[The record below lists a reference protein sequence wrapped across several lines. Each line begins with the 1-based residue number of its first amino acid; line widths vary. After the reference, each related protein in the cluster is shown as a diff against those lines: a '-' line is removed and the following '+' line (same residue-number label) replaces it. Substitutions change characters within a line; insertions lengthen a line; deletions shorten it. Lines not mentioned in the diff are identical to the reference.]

1 MYSILFGLKD
11 ESKEDIR
18 RTGVENGET
27 KVRTDKTVEKRKT
40 GGKEG
45 KDRGIKWEDWSRQWK
60 DRGRE

>member
-1 MYSILFGLKD
+1 MYSILFGMKD
-11 ESKEDIR
+11 ESKEEIR

-45 KDRGIKWEDWSRQWK
+45 KDRGIKWKDWSRQ
-60 DRGRE
+60 